1 MIKHPYNPLPI
12 SRIRSDAK
20 RRNRRNFL
28 RRCRRHFPGLLLE
41 NNREGA
47 NESTVPFSRR
57 LPSSLLCYK
66 LPIENQTNNA
76 RRIKDFRIDVT
87 LPARL
92 PTRFVN
98 WVGKVGVYPSLVEKG
113 ESRRK

>member
-20 RRNRRNFL
+20 RRNRRNSL

-47 NESTVPFSRR
+47 NESTVSAGDYRSVSFATN
-57 LPSSLLCYK
+57 SL
-66 LPIENQTNNA
+66 
-76 RRIKDFRIDVT
+76 
-87 LPARL
+87 
-92 PTRFVN
+92 
-98 WVGKVGVYPSLVEKG
+98 
-113 ESRRK
+113 

>member
-20 RRNRRNFL
+20 RRNRRNSL

-47 NESTVPFSRR
+47 NESTGPFQQETTVQS
-57 LPSSLLCYK
+57 PLL
-66 LPIENQTNNA
+66 QT
-76 RRIKDFRIDVT
+76 
-87 LPARL
+87 P
-92 PTRFVN
+92 
-98 WVGKVGVYPSLVEKG
+98 Y
-113 ESRRK
+113 RKPN

>member
-1 MIKHPYNPLPI
+1 MQNEETDEIPFVVVVDI
-12 SRIRSDAK
+12 SLASSSRTTER
-20 RRNRRNFL
+20 
-28 RRCRRHFPGLLLE
+28 
-41 NNREGA
+41 
-47 NESTVPFSRR
+47 VPTKAQVHFSRR

-87 LPARL
+87 LPARS
-92 PTRFVN
+92 PTGFVN
-98 WVGKVGVYPSLVEKG
+98 WVGKVGVYPSPVEKG